1 MPLPAPRH
9 RFASTHARAACARTG
24 YGHSTP
30 TTYAGKLFCM
40 GYALTGIPL
49 TLVMF
54 QAIGERLN
62 TFVAFTIIHLKR
74 CMKLRSTEVS
84 QTNLIIVGLGLCA
97 IVTTGG
103 AFMFSFYERWS
114 YFDSLY
120 YCLITLTTIGFGDY
134 VALQNSET
142 TEQNPYYIVLSL
154 VFIFTGLTVVGAAM
168 NLLVLRF
175 LTMNTEDEKR
185 EEAEAQA
192 AAQIAVRL
200 DGDVITANG
209 SIISGG
215 GGGGELATDYSDA
228 ASTCSCSC
236 YGRTAGKQ
244 TRYKVTRSPGRISHL
259 LQMQTFRSREDV
271 YSTIQDCGDEPQ
283 SPTRASV

>member
-1 MPLPAPRH
+1 
-9 RFASTHARAACARTG
+9 
-24 YGHSTP
+24 
-30 TTYAGKLFCM
+30 M
-40 GYALTGIPL
+40 GYALAGIPL

-62 TFVAFTIIHLKR
+62 TFVAFTIQHLKK
-74 CMKLRSTEVS
+74 CLKLRSNEVS
-84 QTNLIIVGLGLCA
+84 QTNLIIVGLGLCG
-97 IVTTGG
+97 IVTHGG
-103 AFMFSFYERWS
+103 AFMFSYYEQWT

-134 VALQNSET
+134 VALQNNQA
-142 TEQNPYYIVLSL
+142 TEKSPYYVVLSL
-154 VFIFTGLTVVGAAM
+154 IFIFTGLTVVGAAM

-200 DGDVITANG
+200 DGDIITANG
-209 SIISGG
+209 SIVSGERQ
-215 GGGGELATDYSDA
+215 ELETDFSDNV
-228 ASTCSCSC
+228 STCSCSC
-236 YGRTAGKQ
+236 YRRTKA

-259 LQMQTFRSREDV
+259 LPLHTFRSRDDI
-271 YSTIQDCGDEPQ
+271 YSTVQDYPDDQ
-283 SPTRASV
+283 SQARASV